1 MPVAAPGPMRGAACR
16 WAARALLAAGG
27 LLILWGRAAGAGPAV
42 SAGPASRPLAEPAN
56 PPGIDSCLACHG
68 TTAQERLAARRSE
81 RVDEARY
88 RQSVHGILPCVRC
101 HEEVTP
107 RHEAEPLAPVDLPA
121 GRARRARLSAACTK
135 CHTGIYAD
143 SYAAS
148 FHGTAVRM
156 GDLRAATCADCH
168 GVHDI
173 LPPEDARSAA
183 APANLA
189 ATCGQSG
196 CHAGAPPGF
205 ADGREHFLPQQPES
219 GAVYWVWK
227 FFIALILFDVM
238 KDGPIVMFE
247 LLRRVTG

>member
-1 MPVAAPGPMRGAACR
+1 MAVRSPNRGASR
-16 WAARALLAAGG
+16 PWAVRALLACGVWFLFFWWPAAQ
-27 LLILWGRAAGAGPAV
+27 AAGAPGPIAD
-42 SAGPASRPLAEPAN
+42 PASPT
-56 PPGIDSCLACHG
+56 GIDSCLACHG
-68 TTAQERLAARRSE
+68 TGAQEGLAARRSG

-88 RQSVHGILPCVRC
+88 RESVHGILPCVRC

-107 RHEAEPLAPVDLPA
+107 RHESEPLAPLDLPA
-121 GRARRARLSAACTK
+121 GRARRARLSSTCTK
-135 CHTGIYAD
+135 CHTGIYAE
-143 SYAAS
+143 SYAYS

-168 GVHDI
+168 GVHDV
-173 LPPEDARSAA
+173 LRPEDPRSAA
-183 APANLA
+183 APANLT

-205 ADGREHFLPQQPES
+205 ADGREHILPQQPQ
-219 GAVYWVWK
+219 GGVVYWVWK
-227 FFIALILFDVM
+227 FFMALILFDVL